1 MGESVVDITA
11 ADIVGWDVRTWS
23 KAVDYWR
30 AELPASAAPLRC
42 LEIGAG
48 PGGPSLW
55 LALQGHEVTCSNF
68 QNTREQAS
76 PLHER
81 FGIRSIA
88 YEDIDANDIPYE
100 GEFDIVIFKSVLGG
114 AASTVEAQ
122 AGVIRQIH
130 AALKP
135 GGTLLYAENLR
146 GTWLHRAARAVAYRV
161 RRASWRFVS
170 PKELRGMLAVFDRH
184 EFRSTGFLSLFGVTE
199 AQRGALAAA
208 DDAVFN
214 RVPQDWRYVGFGKAV
229 KRR

>member
-1 MGESVVDITA
+1 MGDDGVDITA

-30 AELPASAAPLRC
+30 AELPESDSPLRC

-55 LALQGHEVTCSNF
+55 LALEGHDVTCSNF
-68 QNTREQAS
+68 QNTRQQAS

-81 FGIRSIA
+81 FGVDSIA
-88 YEDIDANDIPYE
+88 YEDIDANTIPYE
-100 GEFDIVIFKSVLGG
+100 DEFDLIIFKSVLGG

-122 AGVIRQIH
+122 AGVVRQIH
-130 AALKP
+130 RALKP
-135 GGTLLYAENLR
+135 GGTLLFAENLS
-146 GTWLHRAARAVAYRV
+146 GTWLHRAARAVAYRL

-170 PKELRGMLAVFDRH
+170 PNELCRMLAVFDRH

-199 AQRGALAAA
+199 AQRGALAGV
-208 DDAVFN
+208 DDALFS
-214 RVPQDWRYVGFGKAV
+214 RVPTTWRYVGFGKAV
-229 KRR
+229 KQL

>member
-1 MGESVVDITA
+1 MGESVYLVTA
-11 ADIVGWDVRTWS
+11 ADIVGWDVRTWA

-30 AELPASAAPLRC
+30 TELPDSAGPLRC

-55 LALQGHEVTCSNF
+55 LALAGHEVICSNF

-81 FGIRSIA
+81 FGIDSIA
-88 YEDIDANDIPYE
+88 YEDIDANNIPYE
-100 GEFDIVIFKSVLGG
+100 NEFDLVVFKSVLGG
-114 AASTVEAQ
+114 AAATAEAQ

-146 GTWLHRAARAVAYRV
+146 GTWVHRLARAIAYRL

-170 PKELRGMLAVFDRH
+170 PQELRGMLAVFDRH
-184 EFRSTGFLSLFGVTE
+184 EFRATGFLSLFGVTE
-199 AQRGALAAA
+199 SQRAALAAV
-208 DDAVFN
+208 DDAVFA
-214 RVPQDWRYVGFGKAV
+214 RVPATWCYVGFGKAI
-229 KRR
+229 KQL